1 MFERFRRK
9 SSDDR
14 EHEERGG
21 VATAPREETVTRE
34 PATGEGRFSRESA
47 PAGAERTAVRDR
59 DGDGVAE
66 GEQRTT
72 VRDRDGDGVP
82 DREEGTLVRD
92 RPREHATAAPVAGAE
107 TARAVRA
114 RQRERFGGINWGSA
128 FFGWLV
134 AVGMAAILLGI
145 ISAAGAALGFTEAS
159 ESEARRNAE
168 TIGIV
173 GGILLIATLVIAY
186 ACGGYVSGRMSRF
199 DGARQGLAAWL
210 IGLAVTI
217 ALAVAGVIFGAEY
230 NVLEQLN
237 LPRIPIEEGTLTA
250 GGAIALAAVVLGT
263 LLAALAGGKAGER
276 YHRKVDRFGYNA

>member
-14 EHEERGG
+14 KHEERGG

-59 DGDGVAE
+59 DGDGV
-66 GEQRTT
+66 
-72 VRDRDGDGVP
+72 P

-92 RPREHATAAPVAGAE
+92 RPREHATAAPLAGAE

-145 ISAAGAALGFTEAS
+145 ISAAGAALGFTEVS
-159 ESEARRNAE
+159 DSEARSNAE
-168 TIGIV
+168 TIGVV
-173 GGILLIATLVIAY
+173 GGALLIATLVIAY

-237 LPRIPIEEGTLTA
+237 LPRIPIEEGTLTT
-250 GGAIALAAVVLGT
+250 GGVIALAAVVLGT

-276 YHRKVDRFGYNA
+276 YHKKVDRFGYNA